1 MIIIQYRERADKR
14 ANKGAFNE
22 HGGQKGGRKGGQKG
36 GQKTIDTI
44 LRYIKDNP
52 YITRKALGEKTG
64 ISTSAIQK
72 HINRLKADGII
83 VRHGGDRGGYWII
96 VE

>member
-22 HGGQKGGRKGGQKG
+22 HGGQKVSE
-36 GQKTIDTI
+36 KTIDTI

-72 HINRLKADGII
+72 HINRLKADGVI
-83 VRHGGDRGGYWII
+83 VRHGGDRGGYWTILK
-96 VE
+96 